1 MVTEADE
8 YNGYHIPKGT
18 IVIGNSWLV
27 HCCLSVW
34 SSTQV
39 SCRSIL
45 HDPETYKDP
54 LAYNPD
60 RFLKDGEIDPTVRD
74 PTVAAFGFGRR
85 ICPGRFLAEN
95 SLFISYVIFWL
106 STISDLVW
114 MMMEENLILRL
125 KWRVDCSRKFCLS
138 SQHIP
143 AHSRNRY
150 PVPFSCRIIPRSKKA
165 ENLVSGSSL
174 IN

>member
-1 MVTEADE
+1 
-8 YNGYHIPKGT
+8 
-18 IVIGNSWLV
+18 LV

-85 ICPGRFLAEN
+85 ICLGRFLAEN
-95 SLFISYVIFWL
+95 SLFIFICH
-106 STISDLVW
+106 
-114 MMMEENLILRL
+114 ILTVYDIRPGL
-125 KWRVDCSRKFCLS
+125 DDDGRELDIMPEMTSGLLS
-138 SQHIP
+138 SILP
-143 AHSRNRY
+143 LLPTYTCS
-150 PVPFSCRIIPRSKKA
+150 
-165 ENLVSGSSL
+165 
-174 IN
+174 

>member
-95 SLFISYVIFWL
+95 SLFIFICH
-106 STISDLVW
+106 
-114 MMMEENLILRL
+114 ILTVYDIRPGL
-125 KWRVDCSRKFCLS
+125 DDDGRELDIMPEMTSGLLS
-138 SQHIP
+138 SILP
-143 AHSRNRY
+143 LLPTY
-150 PVPFSCRIIPRSKKA
+150 TC
-165 ENLVSGSSL
+165 
-174 IN
+174 

>member
-1 MVTEADE
+1 MGTTS
-8 YNGYHIPKGT
+8 PKGLSSSET
-18 IVIGNSWLV
+18 LGWSIVASQYG
-27 HCCLSVW
+27 H
-34 SSTQV
+34 Q
-39 SCRSIL
+39 
-45 HDPETYKDP
+45 
-54 LAYNPD
+54 
-60 RFLKDGEIDPTVRD
+60 LK
-74 PTVAAFGFGRR
+74 
-85 ICPGRFLAEN
+85 FLAGQSFMIQRPTKTLLRITLIDSWKMGKLILQCVIPRLQHLGLEGEFARED
-95 SLFISYVIFWL
+95 SWPRTLCLFSYVIFWL

>member
-95 SLFISYVIFWL
+95 SLFIFICHILTVYDIRPGLDDDGRELDITPEMTSGLL
-106 STISDLVW
+106 S
-114 MMMEENLILRL
+114 
-125 KWRVDCSRKFCLS
+125 
-138 SQHIP
+138 
-143 AHSRNRY
+143 
-150 PVPFSCRIIPRSKKA
+150 
-165 ENLVSGSSL
+165 
-174 IN
+174 